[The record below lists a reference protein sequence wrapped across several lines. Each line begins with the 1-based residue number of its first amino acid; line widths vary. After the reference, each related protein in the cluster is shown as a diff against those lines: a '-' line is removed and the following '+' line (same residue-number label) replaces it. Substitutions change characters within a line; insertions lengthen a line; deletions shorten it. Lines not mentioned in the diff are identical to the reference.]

1 MNLILALIIFFCLL
15 PSAGW
20 SEEYKLDLSEIE
32 KKTVTLGGYAEF
44 RPILFG
50 LDKDASLY
58 KLRYYNQDFGNTQSE
73 ANFRLLLEGSYE
85 KGMARISAR
94 AVTDLQNSYQ
104 GGSETTRLYEG
115 FLSLKPSSSLTMEAG
130 KKSLK
135 WGKGYAW
142 NPVAFLDRPKNP
154 DDPELPLE
162 GLVIASADYIKS
174 FVGPLKTFAFT
185 PVLVPVTDAVNED
198 FGSRNNLN
206 LAGKLYFLYYD
217 TDLDLIFLS
226 GGSQTPRI
234 GFDFSRNIS
243 TNFEIHGELA
253 FIKDA
258 RKRWIDSQGG
268 IFENRYDAWSYL
280 LGLRYLTTKDTT
292 FILEYYRNGT
302 GFSSQEMKNYF
313 SFINRGYDL
322 YRSTGNDSQ
331 LRQAAS
337 LSEAGYG
344 RLNPMQNYLYGRIS
358 QKEPF
363 DILYFT
369 PALTGIYNP
378 DDRSF
383 TLSPELLYTG
393 WTNWEFRLKGGWLV
407 GERASEFGERQNDY
421 RIELRVRY
429 YF

>member
-1 MNLILALIIFFCLL
+1 MKAIIALLILFFLM
-15 PSAGW
+15 PRMSW
-20 SEEYKLDLSEIE
+20 SEDYKFDISETE
-32 KKTVTLGGYAEF
+32 KKPYSLGGYAEF

-58 KLRYYNQDFGNTQSE
+58 KLRYYNQEFGNTQSE

-85 KGMARISAR
+85 KGMARLFAR
-94 AVTDLQNSYQ
+94 AVTDLQNTYQ
-104 GGSETTRLYEG
+104 GGSEKTQLYEG
-115 FLSLKPSSSLTMEAG
+115 FLSLKPSSSLTIEAG
-130 KKSLK
+130 KKNLK

-162 GLVIASADYIKS
+162 GFVIASADYIKS
-174 FVGPLKTFAFT
+174 FDGPLKTFAFT

-198 FGSRNNLN
+198 FGSKNNLN
-206 LAGKLYFLYYD
+206 LAGKFYFLYYD

-226 GGSQTPRI
+226 GGSKTPRI
-234 GFDFSRNIS
+234 GLDFSRNVS

-253 FIKDA
+253 HIQDYKKKSINA
-258 RKRWIDSQGG
+258 QGR
-268 IFENRYDAWSYL
+268 IQEDQSNAWSYL
-280 LGLRYLTTKDTT
+280 LGLRYLSTQDTT
-292 FILEYYRNGT
+292 YLFEYYRNGT

-322 YRSTGNDSQ
+322 YRSSGNDSL
-331 LRQAAS
+331 LRQAAN

-344 RLNPMQNYLYGRIS
+344 RLNPMQNYLYLRIS
-358 QKEPF
+358 QKDPF

-369 PALTGIYNP
+369 PALTGIYNL
-378 DDRSF
+378 DDNSF

-393 WTNWEFRLKGGWLV
+393 FTNWEFRLKGNWIV
-407 GERASEFGERQNDY
+407 GERYSEFGERQNDY
-421 RIELRVRY
+421 RIELRIRY